1 MIDIN
6 DLRIK
11 INRDYKSKVKRFE
24 KMNKTKSLIAGDS
37 MVAYFMKY
45 SSWSLQGIPGDTTEG
60 LLNRINLIQKLN
72 PKIVIIHIGFNDFI
86 FIDEKKRS
94 TVLNL
99 KKISEKLVG
108 IKVYICTPIPIVES
122 RIGDLKKIISNEK
135 LSILRKEI
143 LDNFDPVDIIDL
155 YPNFLQKSIENK
167 NLYNEDGI
175 HLNKNGYQI
184 YKKIMELFYED

>member
-1 MIDIN
+1 M
-6 DLRIK
+6 
-11 INRDYKSKVKRFE
+11 
-24 KMNKTKSLIAGDS
+24 
-37 MVAYFMKY
+37 
-45 SSWSLQGIPGDTTEG
+45 
-60 LLNRINLIQKLN
+60 
-72 PKIVIIHIGFNDFI
+72 
-86 FIDEKKRS
+86 
-94 TVLNL
+94 
-99 KKISEKLVG
+99 VG
-108 IKVYICTPIPIVES
+108 IKFYICTPIPIVES

-155 YPNFLQKSIENK
+155 YPNFLQKAIENK